1 MSEIDIPVNEQSG
14 EWHVDSPTAAEWVL
28 SKIAEERANAE
39 RIIEAANGMIEYY
52 ERQIAKAKEDLAGR
66 ESFWLGKLRVWFE
79 DQPKRELK
87 ASWAVDLPSGKLSLS
102 KYGKFE
108 FKRDNAALTKWLMAN
123 AGEFIVIKPE
133 PDWTE
138 LKKHISP
145 TLSGAVCLTATGEV
159 IDGISFVETEPQLQV
174 KLV

>member
-1 MSEIDIPVNEQSG
+1 MAEINIPVDG
-14 EWHVDSPTAAEWVL
+14 EMEGWRVDSPAAAEWAL
-28 SKIAEERANAE
+28 SRIAEERSNAA
-39 RIIEAANGMIEYY
+39 RIMEAAEGMIEYY